1 MARREKKLSEISLE
15 YVNYLAS
22 QRRYSNGTVSNS
34 QRALLQLE
42 VLLNERHPSE
52 LKTFEIKTHLAR
64 MFRQGLSPHTINNLL
79 STWRTFY
86 RWLMRAKGLDKNPMQ
101 GIHSRPTSRTLPK
114 ALPVKLVEDLL
125 SVSVDDT
132 FEIRDRAMFELLY
145 SAGLRL
151 QELCTLDV
159 SGQYSVCKGSVTVIG
174 KGKKHRI
181 APVGA
186 LAIDAIRAWKKIRSS
201 VVAPGESALFVNAA
215 GTRIS
220 PSGVQYRLKQWAK
233 KHGSPVPL
241 HPHMFRHSFATHL
254 LQSSG
259 NLRAVQELLGHVTVA
274 TTQVY
279 TEVNPRHLTD
289 VYDSAHPRA
298 RKSKEPVKHPV
309 KRTVPYSSF

>member
-1 MARREKKLSEISLE
+1 
-15 YVNYLAS
+15 
-22 QRRYSNGTVSNS
+22 
-34 QRALLQLE
+34 
-42 VLLNERHPSE
+42 
-52 LKTFEIKTHLAR
+52 
-64 MFRQGLSPHTINNLL
+64 
-79 STWRTFY
+79 
-86 RWLMRAKGLDKNPMQ
+86 MQ
-101 GIHSRPTSRTLPK
+101 GIRSRPTSRALPK
-114 ALPVKLVEDLL
+114 ALPKKLIGELLNVE
-125 SVSVDDT
+125 VDDT

-151 QELCTLDV
+151 QELCILDV
-159 SGQYSVCKGSVTVIG
+159 SGQYSVSKGAVTVIG

-181 APVGA
+181 VPVGE
-186 LAIDAIRAWKKIRSS
+186 LAIEAIRTWKKLRGQ
-201 VVAPGESALFVNAA
+201 VAAPGETALFVNAA
-215 GTRIS
+215 GRRIS

-233 KHGSPVPL
+233 NHGSPVHL

-289 VYDSAHPRA
+289 VYDKAHPRA

-309 KRTVPYSSF
+309 KRTVPYSSY